1 MQGRMY
7 GPVDAQGKAI
17 PQSASLTAPFT
28 QGSLWESGMPYDT
41 AKSLLSRST
50 GLCLCALGR
59 VAQQAKPLPHLRG
72 MAQFQTGGRVR
83 KRKLIGCDSR
93 TDGKSPDERRYAHRR
108 AGARPIQAIS
118 PKEMP

>member
-1 MQGRMY
+1 
-7 GPVDAQGKAI
+7 
-17 PQSASLTAPFT
+17 
-28 QGSLWESGMPYDT
+28 MPYDT

-72 MAQFQTGGRVR
+72 MAQFQTGGIVR

-93 TDGKSPDERRYAHRR
+93 TDESNVRMREDMRTGAPERAQSKPYLQRR
-108 AGARPIQAIS
+108 CQ
-118 PKEMP
+118 